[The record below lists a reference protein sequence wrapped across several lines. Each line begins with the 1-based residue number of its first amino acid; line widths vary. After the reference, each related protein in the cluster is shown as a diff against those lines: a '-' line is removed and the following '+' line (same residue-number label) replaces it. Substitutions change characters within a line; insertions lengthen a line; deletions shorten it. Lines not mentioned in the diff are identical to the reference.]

1 MKRAVLVVFAVVVV
15 AIVAF
20 VAWWFLRDDAPA
32 EVSLDSAVAQVT
44 TTVASTATA
53 APDTTAAPAGI
64 DGTWTVDMSVGE
76 FSYSDSTGTFVGFRV
91 AETLAGLGDVD
102 AVGRTPEVQGTLI
115 VEGTTATAVEI
126 VADLAV
132 LTTDDSRRD
141 GKVRG
146 ALATD
151 QFPTATFRLAEPI
164 DLGADAATGGA
175 VSVDAVGELT
185 VRDVTQPV
193 VFPLE
198 ARLVDGVIVVVGS
211 LRIEFADYGVE
222 VPTAPIVLSADDFGD
237 VELQLFLRRS

>member
-1 MKRAVLVVFAVVVV
+1 MKRAVLVVVAVVVV

-20 VAWWFLRDDAPA
+20 VAWWFLRDDAPDA
-32 EVSLDSAVAQVT
+32 VSLDSAVAQVT

-64 DGTWTVDMSVGE
+64 EGTWTVDTSVGE
-76 FSYSDSTGTFVGFRV
+76 FSYRDSTGTFVGFRV

-102 AVGRTPEVQGTLI
+102 AVGRTPEVQGTLT
-115 VEGTTATAVEI
+115 VEGTTATAVDI
-126 VADLAV
+126 VADLAT

-141 GKVRG
+141 SKVRD
-146 ALATD
+146 ALGTS
-151 QFPTATFRLAEPI
+151 QFPTARFRLTEPI

-175 VSVDAVGELT
+175 VRVEAIGELT

-198 ARLVDGVIVVVGS
+198 ARLVDDVIVVVGS
-211 LRIEFADYGVE
+211 LRIEFADYGVK
-222 VPTAPIVLSADDFGD
+222 VPTAPIVLSADEFGD